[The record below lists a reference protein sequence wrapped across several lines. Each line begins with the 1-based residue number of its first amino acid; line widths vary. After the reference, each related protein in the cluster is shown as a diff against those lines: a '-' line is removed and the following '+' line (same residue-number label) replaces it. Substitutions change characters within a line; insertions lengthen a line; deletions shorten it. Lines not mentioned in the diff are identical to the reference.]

1 LELSAAQNRIF
12 APFAMNLIPDAGL
25 RQRLMIL
32 GGVLLPMLAIA
43 MLLNSRG
50 FFGSP

>member
-1 LELSAAQNRIF
+1 
-12 APFAMNLIPDAGL
+12 MNLIPDAGL

-43 MLLNSRG
+43 LFLNSRG
-50 FFGSP
+50 FFGSL